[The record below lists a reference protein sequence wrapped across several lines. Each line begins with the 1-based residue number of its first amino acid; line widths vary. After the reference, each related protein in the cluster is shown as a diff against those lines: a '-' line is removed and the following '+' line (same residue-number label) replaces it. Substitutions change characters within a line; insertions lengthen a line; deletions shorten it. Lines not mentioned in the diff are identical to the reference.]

1 MTPLSKDSKTGT
13 ERDDGEEYGPFSL
26 PIALSEKRRRSKGT
40 EFNILWKRKL
50 EIKYRGRW

>member
-1 MTPLSKDSKTGT
+1 MAPLSKDSKTGT

-40 EFNILWKRKL
+40 V
-50 EIKYRGRW
+50 